1 MDDVDGGIT
10 GTMNGVTFHY
20 FSFSVESY
28 RNLLSQNGFALLNV
42 HKDPG
47 DNTYYLARKTM

>member
-1 MDDVDGGIT
+1 
-10 GTMNGVTFHY
+10 MNGVTFHY